1 MFDPRQFDDIA
12 KKLFA
17 SLPESVQTLERD
29 MQQKFK
35 DVLQSAFQKMD
46 LVTREEFDV
55 QVKVLERTRE
65 KLEQLEHALNELQK
79 TPKKASKP

>member
-1 MFDPRQFDDIA
+1 MFDPRQFDDLA

-17 SLPESVQTLERD
+17 SLPEGVQNLERD

-35 DVLQSAFQKMD
+35 DILQSAFQKMD

-65 KLEQLEHALNELQK
+65 KLEQLEQAVQQMQK
-79 TPKKASKP
+79 APKKGH